1 MVNMLDIQ
9 TRKSLDLRL
18 PLLLLLAIVAV
29 SCGLAYL
36 TYQILTLGLIV
47 ACFVIL
53 FVIAPRG
60 GLLLLLLIRPSV
72 DVFRNIGLQFG
83 PVATLNLN
91 AVLAIVVII
100 LGVFFASVRKHTF
113 LENKISKLF
122 LVYLAFTLVW
132 GMVMARN
139 RMNVSAVFLRE
150 LSLFVVFFLSFQ
162 LFSRSREVKK
172 LTTIC
177 ILSSAI
183 PLGVAFLEAVKRG
196 FRFPLHL
203 PSIGGVHPGI
213 RGLFSHPAGLGVY
226 MMLLL
231 MICLGFVLTENRK
244 VGVLKWTAVAGVLY
258 FFLILSY
265 YRTAWAGF
273 LGAVLAVSLLK
284 YRKLLVIILL
294 LTAISLV
301 IAPSILERLP
311 ELSSWHWRLG
321 VWNRLLLSK
330 GSAIDYMF
338 GRGLGS
344 VSVLMR
350 DVWRMDNVTGHSIY
364 VKVFFETGILGTC
377 LFLSMKLLLLKTA
390 LNLIGKDQPRCVR
403 AVSLA
408 VFGMS
413 IALLIAYAT
422 QSIRGPAVL
431 WYYWTFA
438 GALCGM
444 EYQLRKEK
452 LVEASSGDGEE
463 MR

>member
-1 MVNMLDIQ
+1 MFRTQ
-9 TRKSLDLRL
+9 TREFLHFHFLVFL
-18 PLLLLLAIVAV
+18 FLATGAV
-29 SCGLAYL
+29 CFGLVYF
-36 TYQILTLGLIV
+36 TYEI
-47 ACFVIL
+47 VIL
-53 FVIAPRG
+53 AMIVVWFGILFAVAPRG

-91 AVLAIVVII
+91 AMLAISVII
-100 LGVFFASVRKHTF
+100 LGVFFVSVHKHTF
-113 LENKISKLF
+113 LENKVSKLF

-162 LFSRSREVKK
+162 LFSRNQHIKK

-183 PLGVAFLEAVKRG
+183 PLGVAFLEAIRRG
-196 FRFPLHL
+196 LRFPLHL
-203 PSIGGVHPGI
+203 PSIEGVHPGI
-213 RGLFSHPAGLGVY
+213 RGLFSHPSGLGVY

-265 YRTAWAGF
+265 FRTAWAGF
-273 LGAVLAVSLLK
+273 LGAVLVISLLK
-284 YRKLLVIILL
+284 YRKLLVIALL
-294 LTAISLV
+294 LIAISLV
-301 IAPSILERLP
+301 VAPSILERLP

-321 VWNRLLLSK
+321 VWNRLLLYE
-330 GSAIDYMF
+330 GNVMDYVF

-350 DVWRMDNVTGHSIY
+350 DVWRMDQVTGHSIY
-364 VKVFFETGILGTC
+364 VKVFFETGILGTF

-413 IALLIAYAT
+413 IALLIAYTT

-452 LVEASSGDGEE
+452 LAEVSSSDGEE
-463 MR
+463 TRSQS